1 MQYRDNLKR
10 NMKQIALAAGLV
22 VAFAGAAQATPQDDL
37 RASVEYNRPALV
49 QKLVAQGVNPNLNTR
64 DGTPLLV
71 DALKDK
77 NLEVA
82 EALIRA
88 KGLDFERTNA
98 SGENALMMAA
108 YQGLLPLVKLMV
120 ETYDVEVNKTGWT
133 ALHYAATNG
142 YDDTVKYLLDH
153 AAYIDAESPNATTPL
168 MMAAMSGHITT
179 VKLLLDE
186 GADMNLRNQ
195 QKMDV
200 IDFAKRYHQDE
211 IAAGLESRRRKLAEQ
226 AAAAKAASA
235 PAQSGPVAAQP
246 AKPAVPAMPAPMQ
259 APKPAAAASSNRDA
273 IGTST
278 DALFDSND
286 NKRLPGN

>member
-1 MQYRDNLKR
+1 MQYRDNLKYM
-10 NMKQIALAAGLV
+10 MKKSALVAGLMM
-22 VAFAGAAQATPQDDL
+22 ALPGAAFATPQDDL
-37 RASVEYNRPALV
+37 RAAVEYNRPVLV
-49 QKLVAQGVNPNLNTR
+49 QKYVAQGVDPNLNTR

-77 NLEVA
+77 NVEVA
-82 EALIRA
+82 QALIRA
-88 KGLDFERTNA
+88 KNIDFDRTNA
-98 SGENALMMAA
+98 AGENALMMAA
-108 YQGLLPLVKLMV
+108 YQGLLPMVKLMV

-142 YDDTVKYLLDH
+142 YDDIVKYLLDH
-153 AAYIDAESPNATTPL
+153 AAYIDAESPNASTPL
-168 MMAAMSGHITT
+168 MMAAMGGHITT

-226 AAAAKAASA
+226 GAKPAPMQTPAAPAAATAAT
-235 PAQSGPVAAQP
+235 QP
-246 AKPAVPAMPAPMQ
+246 AKPAVPDAPTPMPA
-259 APKPAAAASSNRDA
+259 AKPAAAPSSPDTT
-273 IGTST
+273 GTPT
-278 DALFDSND
+278 NMLFDSN
-286 NKRLPGN
+286 R

>member
-1 MQYRDNLKR
+1 
-10 NMKQIALAAGLV
+10 MKKTAVAAGLV
-22 VAFAGAAQATPQDDL
+22 MALSGVAFATPQDDL
-37 RASVEYNRPALV
+37 REAVEYNRPALV
-49 QKLVAQGVNPNLNTR
+49 QKYVAQGVNPNLNTR

-77 NLEVA
+77 NIEVA

-88 KGLDFERTNA
+88 KNIDFERTNA
-98 SGENALMMAA
+98 AGENALMMAA
-108 YQGLLPLVKLMV
+108 YQGLLPMVKLLV

-142 YDDTVKYLLDH
+142 YDDIVKYLLDH

-168 MMAAMSGHITT
+168 MMAAMGGHITT

-211 IAAGLESRRRKLAEQ
+211 IAAGLESRRRKLAAQ
-226 AAAAKAASA
+226 AGQPAPAAAPQPAKASA
-235 PAQSGPVAAQP
+235 PDTPTPTSTP
-246 AKPAVPAMPAPMQ
+246 MPAP
-259 APKPAAAASSNRDA
+259 KRDAAAPSPAGQET
-273 IGTST
+273 IGTPT
-278 DALFDSND
+278 NMLFDSN
-286 NKRLPGN
+286 R

>member
-1 MQYRDNLKR
+1 MQYRDNLKLM
-10 NMKQIALAAGLV
+10 MKQIALAAGLAV
-22 VAFAGAAQATPQDDL
+22 MLSGAARATPQDDL
-37 RASVEYNRPALV
+37 RNAVEYNRPALV
-49 QKLVAQGVNPNLNTR
+49 QKLVAQGIDPNLTTH

-77 NLEVA
+77 NIDVA

-88 KGLDFERTNA
+88 KNLDFERTNA
-98 SGENALMMAA
+98 AGENALMMAA
-108 YQGLLPLVKLMV
+108 YQGLLPMVKLMV

-142 YDDTVKYLLDH
+142 YDDIVKYLLDH

-168 MMAAMSGHITT
+168 MMATMSGHITT

-211 IAAGLESRRRKLAEQ
+211 IAAGLESHRRKLAEQ
-226 AAAAKAASA
+226 
-235 PAQSGPVAAQP
+235 G
-246 AKPAVPAMPAPMQ
+246 AKPAPVPPAAPSAQPVAPVAPDVPTPMPA
-259 APKPAAAASSNRDA
+259 AVDGE
-273 IGTST
+273 GTSG
-278 DALFDSND
+278 
-286 NKRLPGN
+286 LPGSLGDHKSVPPPDRRGG

>member
-1 MQYRDNLKR
+1 MQYRDNLTHG
-10 NMKQIALAAGLV
+10 MKKIVLAAGLT
-22 VAFAGAAQATPQDDL
+22 VALSGAAFATPQDDL
-37 RASVEYNRPALV
+37 RAAVEYNRPVLV
-49 QKLVAQGVNPNLNTR
+49 QKYVAQGVDPNLNTR
-64 DGTPLLV
+64 EGTPLLV

-82 EALIRA
+82 TALIRA
-88 KGLDFERTNA
+88 KNIDFERTNA
-98 SGENALMMAA
+98 AGENALMMAA
-108 YQGLLPLVKLMV
+108 YQGLLPMVKLMV

-142 YDDTVKYLLDH
+142 YDDVVKYLLDH

-168 MMAAMSGHITT
+168 MMAAMNGHITT

-211 IAAGLESRRRKLAEQ
+211 IATGLESRRRKLAEQ
-226 AAAAKAASA
+226 AGKPAPVQAPAAATAT
-235 PAQSGPVAAQP
+235 AQP
-246 AKPAVPAMPAPMQ
+246 AKPKVPDAPTPMPA
-259 APKPAAAASSNRDA
+259 AKPAEAAPRSQDA
-273 IGTST
+273 IGTPT
-278 DALFDSND
+278 NMLFDSNH
-286 NKRLPGN
+286 

>member
-1 MQYRDNLKR
+1 MRYRDNLKQA
-10 NMKQIALAAGLV
+10 MKKIALAGALTM
-22 VAFAGAAQATPQDDL
+22 ALSGAAFATPQDDL
-37 RASVEYNRPALV
+37 RNAVEYNRPALV
-49 QKLVAQGVNPNLNTR
+49 QKYVAQGVDPNLKTR

-71 DALKDK
+71 DALKEK
-77 NLEVA
+77 NIEVA

-88 KGLDFERTNA
+88 KNIDFERTNA
-98 SGENALMMAA
+98 TGENALMMAA
-108 YQGLLPLVKLMV
+108 YQGLLPMVKLMV

-142 YDDTVKYLLDH
+142 YDDIVKYLLDH

-168 MMAAMSGHITT
+168 MMVVMGGHITT

-226 AAAAKAASA
+226 SGKPAAAPA
-235 PAQSGPVAAQP
+235 PAAAVSQP
-246 AKPAVPAMPAPMQ
+246 AKPAAPDVPTPMPPAKRGAGAPS
-259 APKPAAAASSNRDA
+259 PAGRDT
-273 IGTST
+273 IGTPT
-278 DALFDSND
+278 NMLFDSN
-286 NKRLPGN
+286 R

>member
-1 MQYRDNLKR
+1 MRYRDNFKRSLK
-10 NMKQIALAAGLV
+10 QAALAAGLLMTLSCAV
-22 VAFAGAAQATPQDDL
+22 RATPQDDL
-37 RASVEYNRPALV
+37 RTAVEYNRPALV
-49 QKLVAQGVNPNLNTR
+49 QKLVAQGVDPNLNTR

-77 NLEVA
+77 NLDVA

-88 KGLDFERTNA
+88 KGLDFERTNTA
-98 SGENALMMAA
+98 GENALMMAA

-142 YDDTVKYLLDH
+142 YDAIVKYLLDH
-153 AAYIDAESPNATTPL
+153 AAYIDAESPNGTTPL
-168 MMAAMSGHITT
+168 MMAAMGGHITT

-211 IAAGLESRRRKLAEQ
+211 IASGLEARRRKLAE
-226 AAAAKAASA
+226 
-235 PAQSGPVAAQP
+235 PGAQP
-246 AKPAVPAMPAPMQ
+246 APARQPAAPAVTRPAAPMVPD
-259 APKPAAAASSNRDA
+259 APTPMPTPRPPEPAIDRDA
-273 IGTST
+273 TSG
-278 DALFDSND
+278 
-286 NKRLPGN
+286 LPGSLSDQKRIPPPDLRGN

>member
-1 MQYRDNLKR
+1 MRYRDNLKR
-10 NMKQIALAAGLV
+10 SLKQSALAAGLLMTLSC
-22 VAFAGAAQATPQDDL
+22 AARATPQDDL
-37 RASVEYNRPALV
+37 RDAVEYNRPALV
-49 QKLVAQGVNPNLNTR
+49 QKFVAQGVDPNLNTR

-71 DALKDK
+71 DALKDG
-77 NLEVA
+77 NTDVA

-98 SGENALMMAA
+98 AGENALMMAA
-108 YQGLLPLVKLMV
+108 YQGLLPLVRLMI
-120 ETYDVEVNKTGWT
+120 ETYEVEVNKTGWT

-142 YDDTVKYLLDH
+142 HDTIVKYLLDH
-153 AAYIDAESPNATTPL
+153 AAYVDAESPNGTTPL

-211 IAAGLESRRRKLAEQ
+211 IAAGLESRQRKLAEQ
-226 AAAAKAASA
+226 
-235 PAQSGPVAAQP
+235 GAQP
-246 AKPAVPAMPAPMQ
+246 APARPPAAPAVPATAVPDTPAPMPMPRPPEH
-259 APKPAAAASSNRDA
+259 AIDRDA
-273 IGTST
+273 TSG
-278 DALFDSND
+278 
-286 NKRLPGN
+286 LPGSLSDQKTIPPPDLRGN

>member
-1 MQYRDNLKR
+1 MRYRDNLTQMINK
-10 NMKQIALAAGLV
+10 IALAAALTM
-22 VAFAGAAQATPQDDL
+22 ALSGAAFATPQDDL
-37 RASVEYNRPALV
+37 RNAVEYNRPALV
-49 QKLVAQGVNPNLNTR
+49 QKYIAQGVDPNLNTR

-77 NLEVA
+77 NIEVA

-88 KGLDFERTNA
+88 KNIDFERTNA
-98 SGENALMMAA
+98 AGENALMMAA
-108 YQGLLPLVKLMV
+108 YQGLLPMVKLLV

-142 YDDTVKYLLDH
+142 YDDIVKYLLDH

-168 MMAAMSGHITT
+168 MMAAMGGHITT

-226 AAAAKAASA
+226 AGKPAPVAAPAAAVPQPAKASA
-235 PAQSGPVAAQP
+235 PDAPTP
-246 AKPAVPAMPAPMQ
+246 MPMPAPRRD
-259 APKPAAAASSNRDA
+259 AAAPSPAGQDT
-273 IGTST
+273 IGTPT
-278 DALFDSND
+278 NMLFDSN
-286 NKRLPGN
+286 R

>member
-1 MQYRDNLKR
+1 MQYRDNLTHG
-10 NMKQIALAAGLV
+10 MKKIVLAAGLT
-22 VAFAGAAQATPQDDL
+22 VALSGAAFATPQDDL
-37 RASVEYNRPALV
+37 RAAVEYNRPVLV
-49 QKLVAQGVNPNLNTR
+49 QKYVAQGVDPNLNTR
-64 DGTPLLV
+64 EGTPLLV

-82 EALIRA
+82 AALIRA
-88 KGLDFERTNA
+88 KNIDFERTNA
-98 SGENALMMAA
+98 AGENALMMAA
-108 YQGLLPLVKLMV
+108 YQGLLPMVKLMV

-142 YDDTVKYLLDH
+142 YDDVVKYLLDH

-168 MMAAMSGHITT
+168 MMAAMNGHITT

-211 IAAGLESRRRKLAEQ
+211 IATGLESRRRKLAEQ
-226 AAAAKAASA
+226 AGKPAAVQA
-235 PAQSGPVAAQP
+235 PATATAQP
-246 AKPAVPAMPAPMQ
+246 AKPQVPDAPTPMPA
-259 APKPAAAASSNRDA
+259 AKPAEAAPRSQDA
-273 IGTST
+273 IGTPT
-278 DALFDSND
+278 NMLFDSN
-286 NKRLPGN
+286 R

>member
-1 MQYRDNLKR
+1 MQYRDNLKQKMR
-10 NMKQIALAAGLV
+10 NIALAGALAMVLSGA
-22 VAFAGAAQATPQDDL
+22 AFASPQDDL
-37 RASVEYNRPALV
+37 RAAVEYNRPVLV
-49 QKLVAQGVNPNLNTR
+49 QKYVAQGVDPNLNTR

-77 NLEVA
+77 NVEVA
-82 EALIRA
+82 EALMRA
-88 KGLDFERTNA
+88 KGIDFERTNA
-98 SGENALMMAA
+98 AGENALMMAA
-108 YQGLLPLVKLMV
+108 YQGLLPIVKLMV

-142 YDDTVKYLLDH
+142 YDDIVKYLIDH

-168 MMAAMSGHITT
+168 MMAAMGGHITT

-226 AAAAKAASA
+226 GAKPA
-235 PAQSGPVAAQP
+235 PAQTPAAP
-246 AKPAVPAMPAPMQ
+246 TAAVPAAQAGKSAAPDVPTPMPPA
-259 APKPAAAASSNRDA
+259 KPAAAAPRSPDTV
-273 IGTST
+273 GTPT
-278 DALFDSND
+278 NMLFDSN
-286 NKRLPGN
+286 R

>member
-1 MQYRDNLKR
+1 MPYRDNVKS
-10 NMKQIALAAGLV
+10 NMKQIALAATLTM
-22 VAFAGAAQATPQDDL
+22 ALSGAALASPQDDL
-37 RASVEYNRPALV
+37 RNAVEYNRPALV
-49 QKLVAQGVNPNLNTR
+49 QKYVAQGVNPNLNTR

-77 NLEVA
+77 NIDVA

-98 SGENALMMAA
+98 AGENALMMAA

-142 YDDTVKYLLDH
+142 HDDVVKYLLDH

-168 MMAAMSGHITT
+168 MMAAMNGHITT

-211 IAAGLESRRRKLAEQ
+211 IAAGLESRRRKLAAQ
-226 AAAAKAASA
+226 AGQPAAPVPA
-235 PAQSGPVAAQP
+235 PTAVAQP
-246 AKPAVPAMPAPMQ
+246 AKPQVPDAPTPTPA
-259 APKPAAAASSNRDA
+259 AKPAAAAAPRSQDT
-273 IGTST
+273 IGTPT
-278 DALFDSND
+278 NMLFDSN
-286 NKRLPGN
+286 R

>member
-1 MQYRDNLKR
+1 MQYRDNLTQMMNK
-10 NMKQIALAAGLV
+10 IALAAALTM
-22 VAFAGAAQATPQDDL
+22 ALSGAAFATPQDDL
-37 RASVEYNRPALV
+37 RNAVEYNRPALV
-49 QKLVAQGVNPNLNTR
+49 QKYIAQGADPNLNTR

-77 NLEVA
+77 NIEVA

-88 KGLDFERTNA
+88 KSIDFERTNA
-98 SGENALMMAA
+98 AGENALMMAA
-108 YQGLLPLVKLMV
+108 YQGLLPMVKLLV

-142 YDDTVKYLLDH
+142 YDDIVKYLLDH

-168 MMAAMSGHITT
+168 MMAAMGGHITT

-211 IAAGLESRRRKLAEQ
+211 IAAGLESRRRKLAAQ
-226 AAAAKAASA
+226 AGQPAPAAAPQPAKASA
-235 PAQSGPVAAQP
+235 PDTPTQMPMP
-246 AKPAVPAMPAPMQ
+246 MPAP
-259 APKPAAAASSNRDA
+259 KRDAAAPSPAGQDT
-273 IGTST
+273 IGTPT
-278 DALFDSND
+278 NMLFDSN
-286 NKRLPGN
+286 R

>member
-1 MQYRDNLKR
+1 MQYRDNLTQMMNK
-10 NMKQIALAAGLV
+10 IALAAALTM
-22 VAFAGAAQATPQDDL
+22 ALSGAAFATPQDDL
-37 RASVEYNRPALV
+37 RNAVEYNRPALV
-49 QKLVAQGVNPNLNTR
+49 QRYIAQGVDPNLNTR

-77 NLEVA
+77 NIEVA

-88 KGLDFERTNA
+88 KHIDFERTNA
-98 SGENALMMAA
+98 AGENALMMAA
-108 YQGLLPLVKLMV
+108 YQGLLPIVKLLV

-142 YDDTVKYLLDH
+142 YDDIVKYLLDH

-168 MMAAMSGHITT
+168 MMAAMGGHITT

-211 IAAGLESRRRKLAEQ
+211 IAAGLESRRRKLAAQ
-226 AAAAKAASA
+226 AGQPAPAAA
-235 PAQSGPVAAQP
+235 PQP
-246 AKPAVPAMPAPMQ
+246 AKAGAPDAPTPMPMPAP
-259 APKPAAAASSNRDA
+259 KRDAAAPGPASQDT
-273 IGTST
+273 IGTPT
-278 DALFDSND
+278 NMLFDSN
-286 NKRLPGN
+286 R

>member
-1 MQYRDNLKR
+1 MRYRDNLKQ
-10 NMKQIALAAGLV
+10 NMRKIALAGGLV
-22 VAFAGAAQATPQDDL
+22 MGLSGVAFASPQDDL
-37 RASVEYNRPALV
+37 RAAVEYNRPVLV
-49 QKLVAQGVNPNLNTR
+49 QKYVAQGVDPNLNTR

-77 NLEVA
+77 NVEVA
-82 EALIRA
+82 QALMRA
-88 KGLDFERTNA
+88 KNIDFERTNA
-98 SGENALMMAA
+98 AGENALMMAA
-108 YQGLLPLVKLMV
+108 YQGLLPIVKLMV

-142 YDDTVKYLLDH
+142 YDDIVKYLIDH

-168 MMAAMSGHITT
+168 MMAAMGGHITT

-195 QKMDV
+195 QQMDV

-226 AAAAKAASA
+226 GAKPSPAQTPAAPAASA
-235 PAQSGPVAAQP
+235 TQP
-246 AKPAVPAMPAPMQ
+246 ANPAVPDVPAPMP
-259 APKPAAAASSNRDA
+259 AAKPAAAAPRSQEA
-273 IGTST
+273 IGTPT
-278 DALFDSND
+278 NMLFDSN
-286 NKRLPGN
+286 R

>member
-1 MQYRDNLKR
+1 MNK
-10 NMKQIALAAGLV
+10 IAV
-22 VAFAGAAQATPQDDL
+22 AGALTMALSGAALATPQDDL
-37 RASVEYNRPALV
+37 RNAVEYNRPALV
-49 QKLVAQGVNPNLNTR
+49 QKYIAQGIDPNLKTR

-88 KGLDFERTNA
+88 KNIDFERTNA
-98 SGENALMMAA
+98 AGENALMMAA
-108 YQGLLPLVKLMV
+108 YQGLLPMVKLMV

-142 YDDTVKYLLDH
+142 YDDIVKYLLDH

-168 MMAAMSGHITT
+168 MMAAMGGHITT

-226 AAAAKAASA
+226 AGKPAPVAAPPAAVPQPAKASA
-235 PAQSGPVAAQP
+235 PDAPTP
-246 AKPAVPAMPAPMQ
+246 MPMPAP
-259 APKPAAAASSNRDA
+259 KRDAAAPGPAGQDT
-273 IGTST
+273 IGTPT
-278 DALFDSND
+278 NMLFDSN
-286 NKRLPGN
+286 R

>member
-1 MQYRDNLKR
+1 MRK
-10 NMKQIALAAGLV
+10 ITLAAGL
-22 VAFAGAAQATPQDDL
+22 AMALSGAAYATPQDDL
-37 RASVEYNRPALV
+37 RTAVEYNRPVLV
-49 QKLVAQGVNPNLNTR
+49 QKYVAQGVDPNLTTR

-77 NLEVA
+77 NVEVA

-88 KGLDFERTNA
+88 KHIDFDRTNA
-98 SGENALMMAA
+98 AGENALMMAA

-142 YDDTVKYLLDH
+142 HDDIVKYLIEH
-153 AAYIDAESPNATTPL
+153 AAYIDAESPNGTTPL
-168 MMAAMSGHITT
+168 MMAAMNGHITT

-186 GADMNLRNQ
+186 GADMDLRNQ

-226 AAAAKAASA
+226 AGKPAPVQPPAA
-235 PAQSGPVAAQP
+235 PAAAAQP
-246 AKPAVPAMPAPMQ
+246 AKSAVPDMPAPMP
-259 APKPAAAASSNRDA
+259 AAKPAPAAPSSPET
-273 IGTST
+273 IGTPT
-278 DALFDSND
+278 NMLFDSN
-286 NKRLPGN
+286 R

>member
-10 NMKQIALAAGLV
+10 NMKKIALAGGLAMV
-22 VAFAGAAQATPQDDL
+22 LSGAAFATPQDDL
-37 RASVEYNRPALV
+37 QKDLRAAVEYNRPVLV
-49 QKLVAQGVNPNLNTR
+49 QKYVAQGVDPNLNTR

-77 NLEVA
+77 NVEVA
-82 EALIRA
+82 QALMRA
-88 KGLDFERTNA
+88 KCIDFERTNA
-98 SGENALMMAA
+98 AGENALMMAA
-108 YQGLLPLVKLMV
+108 YQGLLPIVKLLV
-120 ETYDVEVNKTGWT
+120 ETYDVEVNKTGWA

-142 YDDTVKYLLDH
+142 YDDIVKYLLDH
-153 AAYIDAESPNATTPL
+153 AAYIDAESPNASTPL
-168 MMAAMSGHITT
+168 MMAAMGGHITT

-226 AAAAKAASA
+226 
-235 PAQSGPVAAQP
+235 G
-246 AKPAVPAMPAPMQ
+246 AKPAPATQSAAPEAPTPMPPPKAPAVVPR
-259 APKPAAAASSNRDA
+259 NNDG
-273 IGTST
+273 IGTPT
-278 DALFDSND
+278 DALFNSNH
-286 NKRLPGN
+286 

>member
-1 MQYRDNLKR
+1 MQYSDNLKR
-10 NMKQIALAAGLV
+10 NVRKIALAAGLTM
-22 VAFAGAAQATPQDDL
+22 ALAGAAQATPQDDL
-37 RASVEYNRPALV
+37 RAAVEYNRPALV
-49 QKLVAQGVNPNLNTR
+49 QKLVAQGVDPNLNTR

-120 ETYDVEVNKTGWT
+120 ETYEVEVNKTGWT

-142 YDDTVKYLLDH
+142 HDDVVKYLLDH
-153 AAYIDAESPNATTPL
+153 AAYIDAESPNATTPM
-168 MMAAMSGHITT
+168 MMAAMNGHITT

-226 AAAAKAASA
+226 SGKPA
-235 PAQSGPVAAQP
+235 PAAQP
-246 AKPAVPAMPAPMQ
+246 AAPEAPTPMP
-259 APKPAAAASSNRDA
+259 APKPAAAAPSNRDA

>member
-10 NMKQIALAAGLV
+10 NLKQIARTIGLTAGLTM
-22 VAFAGAAQATPQDDL
+22 ALSGAAFATPQDDL
-37 RASVEYNRPALV
+37 RNAVEYNRPVLV
-49 QKLVAQGVNPNLNTR
+49 QKYVAQGVDPNLNTR

-71 DALKDK
+71 DALKD
-77 NLEVA
+77 NNVEVA
-82 EALIRA
+82 EALIRG

-98 SGENALMMAA
+98 AGENALMMAA

-142 YDDTVKYLLDH
+142 HDDVVKYLLDH

-226 AAAAKAASA
+226 SGKPA
-235 PAQSGPVAAQP
+235 PA
-246 AKPAVPAMPAPMQ
+246 AKPAAPEAPAPMASPRP
-259 APKPAAAASSNRDA
+259 APAASSNRDTG
-273 IGTST
+273 GTPT

-286 NKRLPGN
+286 NQRQAPSELRGN

>member
-1 MQYRDNLKR
+1 MQYRDNLKQTM
-10 NMKQIALAAGLV
+10 NKIALAGALTMV
-22 VAFAGAAQATPQDDL
+22 LSGAAWATPQDDL
-37 RASVEYNRPALV
+37 RNAVEYNRPALV
-49 QKLVAQGVNPNLNTR
+49 QKYVAQGIDPNLKTR

-88 KGLDFERTNA
+88 KNIDFERTNA
-98 SGENALMMAA
+98 AGENALMMAA
-108 YQGLLPLVKLMV
+108 YQGLLPMVKLMV

-142 YDDTVKYLLDH
+142 YDDIVKYLLDH

-168 MMAAMSGHITT
+168 MMAAMGGHITT

-211 IAAGLESRRRKLAEQ
+211 IATGLESRRRKLAEQ
-226 AAAAKAASA
+226 GAKPAAAQTPPA
-235 PAQSGPVAAQP
+235 PATVPAIQP
-246 AKPAVPAMPAPMQ
+246 AKPAVPDVPAPM
-259 APKPAAAASSNRDA
+259 PAAKPSPAPSNQDT
-273 IGTST
+273 IGTP
-278 DALFDSND
+278 ANMLFDSN
-286 NKRLPGN
+286 R

>member
-10 NMKQIALAAGLV
+10 NMKKIALAGGLAMV
-22 VAFAGAAQATPQDDL
+22 LSGAAFATPQDDL
-37 RASVEYNRPALV
+37 QKDLRAAVEYNRPVLV
-49 QKLVAQGVNPNLNTR
+49 QKYVAQGVDPNLNTR

-77 NLEVA
+77 NVEVA
-82 EALIRA
+82 QALMRA
-88 KGLDFERTNA
+88 KGIDFERTNA
-98 SGENALMMAA
+98 AGENALMMAA
-108 YQGLLPLVKLMV
+108 YQGLLPIVKLLV

-142 YDDTVKYLLDH
+142 YDDIVKYLLDH
-153 AAYIDAESPNATTPL
+153 AAYIDAESPNASTPL
-168 MMAAMSGHITT
+168 MMAAMGGHITT

-226 AAAAKAASA
+226 
-235 PAQSGPVAAQP
+235 G
-246 AKPAVPAMPAPMQ
+246 AKPAPATQSAAPEAPTPMPPPKAPAVVPR
-259 APKPAAAASSNRDA
+259 NNDG
-273 IGTST
+273 IGPPPH
-278 DALFDSND
+278 ALFNS
-286 NKRLPGN
+286 PH

>member
-1 MQYRDNLKR
+1 MNK
-10 NMKQIALAAGLV
+10 IALAGALTMV
-22 VAFAGAAQATPQDDL
+22 LSGAAWATPQDDL
-37 RASVEYNRPALV
+37 RNAVEYNRPALV
-49 QKLVAQGVNPNLNTR
+49 QKYVAQGIDPNLKTR

-88 KGLDFERTNA
+88 KNIDFERTNA
-98 SGENALMMAA
+98 AGENALMMAA
-108 YQGLLPLVKLMV
+108 YQGLLPMVKLMV

-142 YDDTVKYLLDH
+142 YDDIVKYLLDH

-168 MMAAMSGHITT
+168 MMAAMGGHITT

-211 IAAGLESRRRKLAEQ
+211 IATGLESRRRKLAEQ
-226 AAAAKAASA
+226 GAKPAAAQTPPA
-235 PAQSGPVAAQP
+235 PATVPAIQP
-246 AKPAVPAMPAPMQ
+246 AKPAVPDVPAPM
-259 APKPAAAASSNRDA
+259 PAAKPGPAPSNQDT
-273 IGTST
+273 IGTP
-278 DALFDSND
+278 ANMLFDSN
-286 NKRLPGN
+286 R